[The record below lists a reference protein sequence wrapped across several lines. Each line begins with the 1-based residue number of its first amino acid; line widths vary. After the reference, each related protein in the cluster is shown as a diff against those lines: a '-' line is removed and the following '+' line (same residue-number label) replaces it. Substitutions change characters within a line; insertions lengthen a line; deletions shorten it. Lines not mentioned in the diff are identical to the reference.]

1 MKGPT
6 FSIIIVLLIAGCS
19 AQNTETEGSFITLLG
34 TDTVAVETFTK
45 TEDGLEAR
53 VVVRVPQ
60 TTLTEYKLVQDEF
73 GGVKEFFETRYLDEN
88 GFSGERTFNRSIV
101 RQGDSLVT
109 NYITR
114 AGSERSFTTLY
125 EEGALPFIEMTHW
138 PFDLALQQ
146 AEQVGGDTLLQNMI
160 SGNSIRD
167 YVIANLGG
175 DTRTIRHPS
184 RGVMDVEVNA
194 GGKLRMLD
202 AAQTTRKL
210 LVERVAA
217 VDIEE
222 VAERFKELDSQGKS
236 FGSLSGAV
244 EEEFSIGSTNFK
256 VSYGSPLRRGRD
268 LFGGIVP
275 FGQRWRTGANRAA
288 HFSTSSDLTIG
299 SLNVPAGEYTMF
311 TIPEADGGTFIINK
325 QTGQNGRTYDE
336 ARDLGRIPMSV
347 LSKEESTE
355 AFTITVEGSGD
366 EGRLNLI
373 WGNTVY
379 YVDFE
384 ID

>member
-1 MKGPT
+1 MRKLSL
-6 FSIIIVLLIAGCS
+6 SILLIVFAVGCT
-19 AQNTETEGSFITLLG
+19 AQHSDLEQSFVTKLG
-34 TDTVAVETFTK
+34 NDTVAVETFTK
-45 TEDGLEAR
+45 TETGLEAR

-60 TTLTEYKLVQDEF
+60 TMLTEYKLVQDEF
-73 GGVKEFFETRYLDEN
+73 GGVKEFYETRYLGEE
-88 GFSGERTFNRSIV
+88 GFSGEGTFNRSIV
-101 RQGDSLVT
+101 REGDSLVT

-114 AGSERSFTTLY
+114 AGSERSFMTLY

-146 AEQVGGDTLLQNMI
+146 AEKAGGDTLLQNMI

-167 YVIANLGG
+167 YVIANVGG
-175 DTRTIRHPS
+175 DKRTVRHPS

-194 GGKLRMLD
+194 GGKLRILD

-210 LVERVAA
+210 YVERVSA

-222 VAERFKELDSQGKS
+222 VAERFKELDRQGKS
-236 FGSLSGAV
+236 FGSLSGAI
-244 EEEFSIGSTNFK
+244 EEEFSIGSTTFN
-256 VSYGSPLRRGRD
+256 VEYGSPSRRGRD

-275 FGQRWRTGANRAA
+275 YGERWRTGANRAT
-288 HFSTSSDLTIG
+288 HFSTSSDLSIG
-299 SLNVPAGEYTMF
+299 SLQVPAGDYTLF
-311 TIPEADGGTFIINK
+311 TIPEADGGTLIINK

-336 ARDLGRIPMSV
+336 ERDLGRVPMSV
-347 LSKEESTE
+347 FSKEDNTE
-355 AFTITVEGSGD
+355 AFTITVEGSGK

>member
-1 MKGPT
+1 MKGLT
-6 FSIIIVLLIAGCS
+6 FSIFIILLVAGCS
-19 AQNTETEGSFITLLG
+19 GQHTEKGESFITLLG
-34 TDTVAVETFTK
+34 SDTVAVETFTK
-45 TEDGLEAR
+45 TENGLKAR

-60 TTLTEYKLVQDEF
+60 TTLTEYELVQDEF
-73 GGVKEFFETRYLDEN
+73 GGVQEFLETRYLEED
-88 GFSGERTFNRSIV
+88 GFSGEGTFNRSIV
-101 RQGDSLVT
+101 KQGDSLVT

-138 PFDLALQQ
+138 PFDLALQE
-146 AEQVGGDTLLQNMI
+146 AEKAGGDTLLQNMI

-175 DTRTIRHPS
+175 DKRTVRHPS

-194 GGKLRMLD
+194 GGKLRTLD

-222 VAERFKELDSQGKS
+222 VAERFKELDRQGKS
-236 FGSLSGAV
+236 FGSLSGAI
-244 EEEFSIGSTNFK
+244 EEEFTIGSTNFK

-299 SLNVPAGEYTMF
+299 SLRVPAGEYTMF

-336 ARDLGRIPMSV
+336 ARDLGRVPMSV